1 MKKVNRSFAGS
12 ANRPASSVNLLA
24 IAIAATALPIGVHT
38 QAAVLEEVIVT
49 AQKREESN
57 QEVPISITALG
68 AQAIEDRGI
77 HNTEDL
83 LGQIPGVGGF
93 TAPGSRG
100 STGLAIRGVSGGS
113 PSNLSLDPAVATY
126 LDGVFIGKMAGS
138 SVDVAELERVEVLR
152 GPQGTLYGRN
162 ATGGAV
168 NYITRKPTGE
178 FGLRAVG
185 TLGNYDY
192 YGLKLNMD
200 TPSIG
205 DAGSGAGEFAA
216 NIGVQGRYR
225 DGLYDNDSGGD
236 DFNNLDRQAWRVA
249 VNWNF
254 RDTLFVDYAYD
265 GNQLDEVNN
274 LDAVVDFNP
283 LDAAGNVSRV
293 AALQGTL
300 AQARGWAATPGTDP
314 RIASRWI
321 PSLERTIDVYEQ
333 SAAEGQGRRSSGE
346 VDNTPTTDTDSSGH
360 ALTLAWETENITVKS
375 ITSYRSVSVKV
386 FGDIDDID
394 SSIDA
399 NGVGAYN
406 DTAHLTLGQ
415 IYGATGGYDPGIPQ
429 VPLDAFWGAIDAQG
443 NALHFSQDSQSDY
456 DQFSQELQILGATDT
471 IEWVAGLYYF
481 KDDAQY
487 ERTSLAL
494 VPLAPIGTTFYQLK
508 TQAWAA
514 FGQAT
519 WTPGWFD
526 DRLAIT
532 GGLRYTEEDKDID
545 WDNDAQIGV
554 LTPPIPAA
562 SASNEESFDNVSG
575 NVTVAFQATEDVNT
589 YLRYAT
595 GYRSGSF
602 NGETFDSPA
611 FDEETIA
618 TWELGVKS
626 DWWDG
631 LMRVNAALYTYEWD
645 DLQVS
650 TLVVVNGTPTSNIVN
665 AGKAQRWG
673 GEIELLIAPVDD
685 LVVGASYAYLNGDFD
700 EYPDLCG
707 TNVPQ
712 ECLTGKDFA
721 RRTGAPENQVNVF
734 ADYLFARTAF
744 GDITGF
750 VNVNWQDEWITTAAS
765 TAIVGGDPVVYDPQ
779 VMDARTVIDARLNL
793 QDIAVGNGSLRVT
806 LWGKNLTD
814 EDYSTYG
821 INFGASLGLKTE
833 NYGDPRTYGLEVAY
847 EF

>member
-1 MKKVNRSFAGS
+1 MDLVKMHKIKSRS
-12 ANRPASSVNLLA
+12 ASKRAILA
-24 IAIAATALPIGVHT
+24 LAVAAVVAPISVHT
-38 QAAVLEEVIVT
+38 QAAVIEEVIVT

-68 AQAIEDRGI
+68 ADALERRGI
-77 HNTEDL
+77 QNTEDL

-93 TAPGSRG
+93 ESPGSRG

-126 LDGVFIGKMAGS
+126 LDGVFIGKMAGAAS
-138 SVDVAELERVEVLR
+138 DVAELERVEILR

-185 TLGNYDY
+185 TLGDYDY
-192 YGLKLNMD
+192 YGLKLNLD

-216 NIGVQGRYR
+216 NVGVQTRER
-225 DGLYDNDSGGD
+225 DGFYDNDSTGD
-236 DFNNLDRQAWRVA
+236 DFNDLDRQAWRIA
-249 VNWNF
+249 VSWNF
-254 RDTLFVDYAYD
+254 RDSLFADYAYD

-274 LDAVVDFNP
+274 LDAVVGFNP

-300 AQARGWAATPGTDP
+300 AAARGYAATPGTDP
-314 RIASRWI
+314 RISSRWI
-321 PSLERTIDVYEQ
+321 PSLEKTIDVYEQ
-333 SAAEGQGRRSSGE
+333 STAEGQGQRNSGE
-346 VDNTPTTDTDSSGH
+346 VDNTPTSKVDGSGH
-360 ALTLAWETENITVKS
+360 SLTLAWNTDNLTVKS
-375 ITSYRSVSVKV
+375 ITAYRESTVKAR
-386 FGDIDDID
+386 GDIDDID

-406 DTAHLTLGQ
+406 DSTQLLLGQ
-415 IYGATGGYDPGIPQ
+415 LYGATGGFDPGIPQ
-429 VPLDAFWGAIDAQG
+429 LPFDAIWGGIDSQG
-443 NALHFSQDSQSDY
+443 NALHFSQNSKSDY
-456 DQFSQELQILGATDT
+456 DQFSQEFQILGSTDT

-481 KDDAQY
+481 EDDAQY
-487 ERTSLAL
+487 DRTSLAL
-494 VPLAPIGTTFYQLK
+494 VPLAPIGTQAYKLT
-508 TQAWAA
+508 TDAWAV

-519 WTPGWFD
+519 WTPGWLD
-526 DRLAIT
+526 DRIGIT
-532 GGLRYTEEDKDID
+532 AGLRYTEEDKDID
-545 WDNDAQIGV
+545 WNWDEQISA
-554 LTPPIPAA
+554 LAPPVPAT
-562 SASNEESFDNVSG
+562 SASNDESFDNVSG
-575 NVTVAFQATEDVNT
+575 NLTVAFQATDELNA
-589 YLRYAT
+589 YLRYAS

-602 NGETFDSPA
+602 NGEAFDTDP
-611 FDEETIA
+611 FDEETID
-618 TWELGVKS
+618 TWEIGVKS

-631 LMRVNAALYTYEWD
+631 RMRVNAALYTYEWD

-650 TLVVVNGTPTSNIVN
+650 SINVVDGTPTTSIAN
-665 AGKAQRWG
+665 AGNAERWG
-673 GEIELLIAPVDD
+673 GEIEVLVAPIDD
-685 LVVGASYAYLNGDFD
+685 LVIGLSYAYLDGDFD
-700 EYPDLCG
+700 EYPELCG
-707 TNVPQ
+707 TNEPQ
-712 ECLTGKDFA
+712 ECIRGKDFA
-721 RRTGAPENQVNVF
+721 NRGASPDNQASVY
-734 ADYLFARTAF
+734 ADYLFARTDF
-744 GDITGF
+744 GEITGF
-750 VNVNWQDEWITTAAS
+750 LNVNWQDEWYTTAAS

-779 VMDARTVIDARLNL
+779 VMDSRTVVDARLNL
-793 QDIAVGNGSLRVT
+793 ENIELGNGSLRVT

-821 INFGASLGLKTE
+821 INFGANLGLKTE